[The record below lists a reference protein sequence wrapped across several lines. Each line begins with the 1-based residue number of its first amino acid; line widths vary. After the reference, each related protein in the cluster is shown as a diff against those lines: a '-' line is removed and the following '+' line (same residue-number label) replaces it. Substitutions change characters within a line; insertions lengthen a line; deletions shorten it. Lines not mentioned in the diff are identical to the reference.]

1 MPGDDSPFATLE
13 HAGHPPGST
22 IGSPVFIDLPFN
34 AADAIG
40 ENGRIAATP
49 SK

>member
-1 MPGDDSPFATLE
+1 MPSSGSPFAALE

-22 IGSPVFIDLPFN
+22 IGSTVFIDLLFN